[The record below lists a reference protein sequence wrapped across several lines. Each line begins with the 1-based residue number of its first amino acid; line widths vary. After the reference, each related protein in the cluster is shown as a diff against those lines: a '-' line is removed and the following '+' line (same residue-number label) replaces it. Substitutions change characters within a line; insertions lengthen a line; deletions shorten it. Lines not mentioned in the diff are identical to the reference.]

1 MKMYNHRN
9 NTNSAWAFTLTLLL
23 IFTALFGGF
32 SPLGISGEVDEA
44 YAADDP
50 HIRTATLDLT
60 TGSGITIDAI
70 STEGWA
76 WDGTT
81 TPMILTLSGINLST
95 ASKAGII
102 VPSGASIV
110 VTGTNT
116 IESATTTAAW
126 YVFGIHGEGDL
137 TIIGD
142 GTLTVTGGATT
153 NSTSSYGIYI
163 AAGGDLTISGSG
175 LTVNATGGTTEKGSF
190 GIWGDSRTIL
200 SLSNAT
206 VNATGGTAE
215 YDSFGIQVGDFTMSG
230 GTVAATGDSG
240 RNSYGIYSWQ
250 TGIINGGVVNATGGA
265 AEYDSFGI
273 RVGPFT
279 MSNGTVTA
287 TGDAATNSSIGI
299 YSSWTTTITGGEVNA
314 TGGNSLDNHGIYSY
328 SATTITG
335 GEVNATGGNSSNAS
349 YGIFSNSSNIEIT
362 GGEVNATGG
371 NGLTSAGINVSSCAI
386 SNGTVNATGGNATNR
401 SIGIQAKHLTVTSGS
416 IVATGSTST
425 NGNAYS
431 NGIRA
436 TVTANIS
443 GGTVTATGGNA
454 DYSYGITDGSS
465 HGGTLTINGGTVTA
479 TAISGAAIR
488 HGTIALGTLVM
499 ITSPEGAGPSS
510 GGSVYFIATV
520 SGGSIAAT
528 NVAIGAITEDPGSGS
543 SGGSGGVSTP
553 TTVINTNT
561 GSVTENQLKNAAG
574 AAKTGDTVTIQS
586 NRTNEVIFPASGL
599 GSLAEKDNSLTVV
612 TENGTLTFDSRAV
625 SAMGAQA
632 TTTDIQV
639 MVEDVDKSSLTEDQQ
654 VNVGDKR
661 VYDLTVLSGGKLIS
675 NFEGGKVSVN
685 IPYELEAGET
695 AEKITVWYMGDD
707 GSLTEITCTYDAT
720 TRSVTFVVDHFSKY
734 LIGYDVLAGW
744 VNPFHDVMND
754 AWYYQAVA
762 YANEKDLMKGQTNAT
777 FGPQIAMTRGMLVTI
792 LGRMEGVDTTVYAAG
807 NTFSDVD
814 NHQYYAP
821 YIAWA
826 SEKDIVN
833 GMGEDRF
840 APNAAVTRE
849 QMAVMITNYLTF
861 KEQGPTGTW
870 AILLTYGDLDK
881 VSSWA
886 NEGVMFMTMK
896 ALMKGMGDDKMGN
909 RLFAPNAT
917 STRAQTAQVM
927 MNLDE
932 LLQ

>member
-1 MKMYNHRN
+1 MYNHRN
-9 NTNSAWAFTLTLLL
+9 NTNRAWAFTLTLLM

-32 SPLGISGEVDEA
+32 SPLGISGEVGEA
-44 YAADDP
+44 YAAVDP
-50 HIRTATLDLT
+50 PIRTATLDLT
-60 TGSGITIDAI
+60 TM
-70 STEGWA
+70 E
-76 WDGTT
+76 TT
-81 TPMILTLSGINLST
+81 TNAVQNWDWNASTKVLTLSGINLST
-95 ASKAGII
+95 ASETGII
-102 VPSGASIV
+102 VPSRASIV
-110 VTGTNT
+110 VTGANT
-116 IESATTTAAW
+116 IESATTPADAA
-126 YVFGIHGEGDL
+126 VAGIYSLGDL

-153 NSTSSYGIYI
+153 SYNSYGIQVP
-163 AAGGDLTISGSG
+163 ASSSDLTISGAG
-175 LTVNATGGTTEKGSF
+175 LTVNATGGNTSNDSF
-190 GIWGDSRTIL
+190 GIGGVNNPSFI
-200 SLSNAT
+200 LSNAT
-206 VNATGGTAE
+206 VHATGGNAT
-215 YDSFGIQVGDFTMSG
+215 YNSYGIQAKDFTMSN
-230 GTVAATGDSG
+230 GTITATGGNAVYS
-240 RNSYGIYSWQ
+240 RGIYSYGATTI
-250 TGIINGGVVNATGGA
+250 TGGEINAIGGRGTESAGFHINVPATITGGVVNATGG
-265 AEYDSFGI
+265 
-273 RVGPFT
+273 
-279 MSNGTVTA
+279 TA
-287 TGDAATNSSIGI
+287 TSYSYGILRGD
-299 YSSWTTTITGGEVNA
+299 YSDNMEITGGVVNA
-314 TGGNSLDNHGIYSY
+314 TGGT
-328 SATTITG
+328 ATNG
-335 GEVNATGGNSSNAS
+335 S
-349 YGIFSNSSNIEIT
+349 YGIK
-362 GGEVNATGG
+362 VNV
-371 NGLTSAGINVSSCAI
+371 LT
-386 SNGTVNATGGNATNR
+386 
-401 SIGIQAKHLTVTSGS
+401 
-416 IVATGSTST
+416 
-425 NGNAYS
+425 
-431 NGIRA
+431 
-436 TVTANIS
+436 IS
-443 GGTVTATGGNA
+443 GGTVTATGGRATTDPGSLGVFATGTFTISGGAVTATGDN
-454 DYSYGITDGSS
+454 YGITDSRSVGLDNR
-465 HGGTLTINGGTVTA
+465 GTLTINGGTVTA
-479 TAISGAAIR
+479 TAISGTAIQFE
-488 HGTIALGTLVM
+488 TITLGAVVR
-499 ITSPEGAGPSS
+499 ITSPDGAAIVSISNEISS
-510 GGSVYFIATV
+510 YDYIATV

-528 NVAIGAITEDPGSGS
+528 NVEIGAITEDPGSGS
-543 SGGSGGVSTP
+543 SGGSGGGSTP
-553 TTVINTNT
+553 STVISTNT

-612 TENGTLTFDSRAV
+612 TENGTLAFDKNAV
-625 SAMGAQA
+625 SAIGAQA
-632 TTTDIQV
+632 TATDIQV

-685 IPYELEAGET
+685 IPYELKSGET

-744 VNPFHDVMND
+744 MNPFHDVMND

-762 YANEKDLMKGQTNAT
+762 YANEKDLMKGQTDTT

-896 ALMKGMGDDKMGN
+896 GLMKGMGDDKMGN
-909 RLFAPNAT
+909 SLFAPNAT